1 MFSDLVHQS
10 NETHYAAE
18 NKRDDLDKQKI
29 LVYSLWPV
37 FVSIT
42 KGRSMFSKIPLA
54 LNRVGFYLYMG
65 ALKSGP

>member
-29 LVYSLWPV
+29 LVYSL
-37 FVSIT
+37 
-42 KGRSMFSKIPLA
+42 
-54 LNRVGFYLYMG
+54 
-65 ALKSGP
+65 